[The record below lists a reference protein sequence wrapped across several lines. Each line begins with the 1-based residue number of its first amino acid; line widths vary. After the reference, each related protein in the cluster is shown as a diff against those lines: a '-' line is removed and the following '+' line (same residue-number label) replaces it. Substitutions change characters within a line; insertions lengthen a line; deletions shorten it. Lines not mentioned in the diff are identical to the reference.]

1 MRLNKALS
9 LFVLTASTLAHNN
22 YHDQVHYPSSPRGP
36 TWVEK
41 YGPQIDQPFSGPLS
55 FSHLPY
61 VRCLQEE
68 STDFDIAVLGL
79 PFDTAVSY
87 RPGYL
92 IKTNSVRNIL
102 FLIIHPL
109 FSARFGPYAIRSG
122 SRRQRESRGYSL
134 NWGNDPYAFG
144 HKIIDCGDVSS
155 NALSISGII
164 K

>member
-9 LFVLTASTLAHNN
+9 LFVLIASSLAHSI
-22 YHDQVHYPSSPRGP
+22 HDQVHYQSSPRGP

-92 IKTNSVRNIL
+92 IKTNSIVTY
-102 FLIIHPL
+102 FLLSSIPSL
-109 FSARFGPYAIRSG
+109 ARDLDPMQFVPEVADRVTRQDIVSTGETIPTRSVK
-122 SRRQRESRGYSL
+122 RSL
-134 NWGNDPYAFG
+134 IAET
-144 HKIIDCGDVSS
+144 
-155 NALSISGII
+155 
-164 K
+164 